1 VVTLHIANMLVRGAV
16 AVARAQKRSASSA
29 YAHMKVK
36 KNNWI
41 EVRGVSA
48 CVLMP
53 AAAHTSILQQN
64 EVYRENKFMNWTLN
78 KSNIVAVG
86 TMAVVIPYTLH
97 YLVKQELGIREQRD
111 VSESRF

>member
-1 VVTLHIANMLVRGAV
+1 MVTLHIANMLVRGAV

-41 EVRGVSA
+41 E
-48 CVLMP
+48 
-53 AAAHTSILQQN
+53 QN